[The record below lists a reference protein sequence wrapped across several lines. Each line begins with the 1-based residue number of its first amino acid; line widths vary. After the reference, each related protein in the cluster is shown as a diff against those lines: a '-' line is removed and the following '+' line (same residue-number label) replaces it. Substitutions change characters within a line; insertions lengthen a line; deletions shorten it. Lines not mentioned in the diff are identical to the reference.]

1 MTAKHCHLVILCVQ
15 NHDWLPDVLQ
25 VLDGVELDVGLLEL
39 EQEGY
44 LQPLRI
50 NLGAQQSEGN
60 NKHRNATLHFLLNY
74 QLAQ

>member
-1 MTAKHCHLVILCVQ
+1 MAAKLCHLVILCVQ

-44 LQPLRI
+44 HQPIRI
-50 NLGAQQSEGN
+50 NLGVQQS
-60 NKHRNATLHFLLNY
+60 
-74 QLAQ
+74 